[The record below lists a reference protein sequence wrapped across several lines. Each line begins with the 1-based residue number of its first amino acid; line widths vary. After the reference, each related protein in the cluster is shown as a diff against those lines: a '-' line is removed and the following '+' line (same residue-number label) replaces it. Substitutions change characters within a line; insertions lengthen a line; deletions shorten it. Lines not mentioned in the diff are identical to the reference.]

1 MRLLLLALL
10 LMLAAPAPGQ
20 AGETTPTPE
29 PAATADQV
37 LDTMHGA
44 YKDLKAL
51 RAHFEQTSTGMS
63 FVEPLK
69 QTGTIT
75 LESPGR
81 MRWEFESPRKQQY
94 LSDGTT
100 LWMVD
105 EADRTCTRFRS
116 VDGML
121 QQFYG
126 FLTGTA
132 DIRRDFK
139 VELASEPSPPVADAF
154 ALKLTP
160 LQPDGSIDSLRVYV
174 HRASHRVVGVSM
186 LTPFGDRTDT
196 VLTKMTALDD
206 VPDADFAWTP
216 REGFRLIN
224 GD

>member
-1 MRLLLLALL
+1 MALGCAV
-10 LMLAAPAPGQ
+10 AAPCFA
-20 AGETTPTPE
+20 ADADPTPD
-29 PAATADQV
+29 AV
-37 LDTMHGA
+37 LDRMHAA

-51 RAHFEQTSTGMS
+51 RANFEQTSTGMS
-63 FVEPLK
+63 FMEPLK
-69 QTGTIT
+69 QSGTIT

-81 MRWEFESPRKQQY
+81 MRWEFLTPRKQQY
-94 LSDGTT
+94 LSDGVT

-105 EADRTCTRFRS
+105 EGDRTCTVFRT

-132 DIRRDFK
+132 DIRKDFR
-139 VELASEPSPPVADAF
+139 VEVVAETPAPVADAL

-160 LQPDGSIDSLRVYV
+160 LQSDGSIDSLRVYV
-174 HRASHRVVGVSM
+174 HRTTHRVVGISM

-196 VLTKMTALDD
+196 VLSQMTELAD
-206 VPDADFAWTP
+206 VPDVDFTWVP
-216 REGFRLIN
+216 RDGFRVIN

>member
-1 MRLLLLALL
+1 
-10 LMLAAPAPGQ
+10 
-20 AGETTPTPE
+20 
-29 PAATADQV
+29 
-37 LDTMHGA
+37 MHAA

-51 RAHFEQTSTGMS
+51 RANFEQTSTGMS
-63 FVEPLK
+63 FMEPLK
-69 QTGTIT
+69 QSGTIT

-81 MRWEFESPRKQQY
+81 MRWEFLTPRKQQY
-94 LSDGTT
+94 LSDGVT

-105 EADRTCTRFRS
+105 EGDRTCTVFRT

-132 DIRRDFK
+132 DIRKDFR
-139 VELASEPSPPVADAF
+139 VEVVAETPAPVADAL

-160 LQPDGSIDSLRVYV
+160 LQSDGSIDSLRVYV
-174 HRASHRVVGVSM
+174 HRTTHRVVGISM

-196 VLTKMTALDD
+196 VLSQMTELAD
-206 VPDADFAWTP
+206 VPDVDFTWVP
-216 REGFRLIN
+216 RDGFRVIN

>member
-1 MRLLLLALL
+1 MRPLLVALLLLCMAV
-10 LMLAAPAPGQ
+10 PGR
-20 AGETTPTPE
+20 AEEADPT
-29 PAATADQV
+29 AKV
-37 LDTMHGA
+37 LDEMHAA
-44 YKDLKAL
+44 YKGVKAL
-51 RAHFEQTSTGMS
+51 RANFVQTSTGMS

-81 MRWEFESPRKQQY
+81 MRWEFETPRKQQY
-94 LSDGTT
+94 LSDGVT
-100 LWMVD
+100 LWVVD
-105 EADRTCTRFRS
+105 EGDRTCTVFRS

-121 QQFYG
+121 QRFYG

-132 DIRRDFK
+132 DLRKDFK
-139 VELASEPSPPVADAF
+139 VELATEAKPPVTDAV

-174 HRASHRVVGVSM
+174 HNTSHRVVGISM

-196 VLTKMTALDD
+196 VLSEVTVVDD
-206 VPDADFAWTP
+206 VPDADFSWVA
-216 REGFRLIN
+216 REGFRVIN